1 MSLNLEDYF
10 RTVFEEQLLMGEDLG
25 LHMQGGELRA
35 TRLLDKQKQLQQ
47 TDEALRA
54 QQEESDTKRVR
65 GWEKAE
71 AERASV
77 GMRHQELQHLHTYV
91 AALLARKEQLQARV
105 DRARIYW
112 DFLDSV
118 LKKSKKFED
127 ARQLMGHFSTLVSMR
142 EHLERRRSEVENRRV
157 SEGSHLRHYVQEQDA
172 RLLQYNN
179 TLSQLQAQLDGV
191 LSQAL
196 RWESTWNHV
205 QATAAKETLILVQI
219 KVVTLNLYR
228 MTGGVIGGAEGVDVD
243 DTLEQLERIHLYIQN
258 RVNVVSELRSDTTNR
273 PFKQSDWE

>member
-1 MSLNLEDYF
+1 
-10 RTVFEEQLLMGEDLG
+10 G

-118 LKKSKKFED
+118 LKKSKK
-127 ARQLMGHFSTLVSMR
+127 V
-142 EHLERRRSEVENRRV
+142 EHPASVPA
-157 SEGSHLRHYVQEQDA
+157 H
-172 RLLQYNN
+172 
-179 TLSQLQAQLDGV
+179 
-191 LSQAL
+191 
-196 RWESTWNHV
+196 
-205 QATAAKETLILVQI
+205 
-219 KVVTLNLYR
+219 LNL
-228 MTGGVIGGAEGVDVD
+228 
-243 DTLEQLERIHLYIQN
+243 
-258 RVNVVSELRSDTTNR
+258 
-273 PFKQSDWE
+273 